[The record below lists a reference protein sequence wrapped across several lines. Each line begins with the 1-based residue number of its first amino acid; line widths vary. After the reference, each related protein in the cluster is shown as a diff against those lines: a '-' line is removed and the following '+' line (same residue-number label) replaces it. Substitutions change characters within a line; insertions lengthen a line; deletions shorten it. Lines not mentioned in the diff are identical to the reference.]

1 MDAAQERLQAL
12 SHTQQALMDKIKAL
26 DELDQAGG
34 EPLSCAL
41 SPCPH
46 AEGRHARPV
55 HAPQLLRPPPSQI
68 MVSSESRK

>member
-46 AEGRHARPV
+46 A
-55 HAPQLLRPPPSQI
+55 
-68 MVSSESRK
+68 